1 MLWFDASTKFKL
13 RILSPIYVSLLVLLV
28 VLGYWLWEKRSA
40 VGRALAAL
48 ITILILSL
56 SVYDTAGVV
65 AKLHKGGQG
74 YASFQWYDS
83 RAMDFLSELPKDT
96 RIYTNQPGPVY
107 LYAGRPSHV
116 LPDLIDPV
124 TGLPREGYTEGVAAL
139 QKDVLSGKAVLA
151 LFKFSSEAEDVQ
163 TIYIQL
169 SNGLFLAH
177 DTRGDKIY
185 SAYP

>member
-1 MLWFDASTKFKL
+1 MLFDASTKFKL
-13 RILSPIYVSLLVLLV
+13 RILSPVYVSLLILLV
-28 VLGYWLWEKRSA
+28 LFGYWLWQKRA
-40 VGRALAAL
+40 VFWRGLVIFAVIFIIALS
-48 ITILILSL
+48 I
-56 SVYDTAGVV
+56 YDTFSVV

-83 RAMDFLSELPKDT
+83 QAMDFLSELPEGT

-107 LYAGRPSHV
+107 LYTDRPSYV

-124 TGLPREGYTEGVAAL
+124 TGLPRENYERGVDAL

-151 LFKFSSEAEDVQ
+151 LFKFGAEAEDVQ